1 MMRVQNRFAEY
12 FRLFPFRSKF
22 GRDVLWNT
30 VSTLILG
37 ITGIVVNALIARF
50 YGPGTL
56 GVFNQVLVIYL
67 FTAQFSVGGLQF
79 SVLRHV
85 SQYADQQTICNRLIS
100 SAIAMT
106 VVLAL
111 AVSIITWA
119 LRGFVGRLLGSP
131 DVSTALTYVL
141 PGITFFAV
149 NKVLMAVINANR
161 HMRAF
166 SVFQASRYLL
176 ILLLLVGAIITHRSG
191 VTLAGVLSVAELLLL
206 ICLIPYCLRL
216 FTPVSPMSWFAW
228 CKKHIVFGAK
238 SFFGGVLTEIN
249 TRVDILMLGFFL
261 SDRSVGIYSLAAFVA
276 EGLLQLPVVL
286 RTNVNP
292 LITKK
297 FFSGQTQELSEM
309 IRRGVKLAYVAM
321 GFILL
326 LAVFVYPL
334 YVRFLVGGVGFMSSW
349 PLFGIL
355 AAGIAISSGYLPF
368 RMILLQTGYPGMHTL
383 FVSSIAVTNVMLNAV
398 LIPFLGMYGAAFAT
412 ALSLSLSVVYLMVLV
427 RRCAGMSL

>member
-1 MMRVQNRFAEY
+1 MRVQNRFAEY

-37 ITGIVVNALIARF
+37 ISGIAINALIGRF
-50 YGPGTL
+50 YGPENL
-56 GVFNQVLVIYL
+56 GVFNQVLVIYM
-67 FTAQFSVGGLQF
+67 FIAQFSVGGLQF
-79 SVLRHV
+79 SVLQHV
-85 SQYADQQTICNRLIS
+85 SQYADQRDNCNQLIS
-100 SAIAMT
+100 SAVALTI
-106 VVLAL
+106 VLAPTL
-111 AVSIITWA
+111 SIITWA

-141 PGITFFAV
+141 PGITLFAV

-166 SVFQASRYLL
+166 AVFQAMRYLL
-176 ILLLLVGAIITHRSG
+176 IFLLLVGAVIAHRPG

-206 ICLIPYCLRL
+206 ICLIPYSLRL
-216 FTPVSPMSWFAW
+216 FTPVSPTSWFAW
-228 CKKHIVFGAK
+228 CKTHIVFGAK

-286 RTNVNP
+286 RTNINP
-292 LITKK
+292 VITRK
-297 FFSGQTQELSEM
+297 FFAGQTQELSEM
-309 IRRGVKLAYVAM
+309 IRRGVKLTYVAM

-326 LAVFVYPL
+326 LAVLVYPL
-334 YVRFLVGGVGFMSSW
+334 YVRFLVGDAGFMTSW

-355 AAGIAISSGYLPF
+355 TAGIAIAAGYLPF
-368 RMILLQTGYPGMHTL
+368 RMILLQTGCPGVHTL

-412 ALSLSLSVVYLMVLV
+412 ALSLGLSVVYLMVLV